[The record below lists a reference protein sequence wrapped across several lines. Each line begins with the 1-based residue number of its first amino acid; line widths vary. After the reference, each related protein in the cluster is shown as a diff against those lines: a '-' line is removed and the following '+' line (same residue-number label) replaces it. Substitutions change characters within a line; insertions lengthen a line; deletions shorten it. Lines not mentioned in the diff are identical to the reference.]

1 MQSPLY
7 LGTST
12 CNESVGAASP
22 QQHSLLQPIS
32 SLPLFSNRV
41 SALILKAQMRSQGAK
56 MIAKNYFKGLLVG
69 VITVVS
75 SCGQVGL
82 SFIEIIE

>member
-32 SLPLFSNRV
+32 SLPLFSV
-41 SALILKAQMRSQGAK
+41 SAHILKAQMRSQGAK
-56 MIAKNYFKGLLVG
+56 MIAKNYFNGLLVG
-69 VITVVS
+69 VMTVVS

-82 SFIEIIE
+82 SFIEKIIE